1 MELLRLPQNQGK
13 AEAVRLGF
21 RAAFEKSPWYL
32 GYWDAD
38 LSTPLEA
45 LSSFETVFE
54 ELPAVEMVFGS
65 RVMLLGRDVV
75 RERYRHYFGRA
86 FASLA
91 SAILRLPIYDTQCG
105 AKLFRNTETLGEI
118 FSSPFESKWVFDIE
132 ILARLETLRSRTA
145 GPPPQTVRL
154 RARPRAVASRRQL
167 QDRAEPLAARGDRS
181 RAHLSGAQSR
191 AAPVTSGAVDLRFQ
205 LFVLHWLSSWAMRT
219 PSRTRSG

>member
-145 GPPPQTVRL
+145 GPPPKQCVYELALERWHHVGNSKIGLSHLPRVAIDLGRIYRGL
-154 RARPRAVASRRQL
+154 RAARR
-167 QDRAEPLAARGDRS
+167 R
-181 RAHLSGAQSR
+181 
-191 AAPVTSGAVDLRFQ
+191 
-205 LFVLHWLSSWAMRT
+205 
-219 PSRTRSG
+219 